1 MVALVVVVIVVIR
14 VTSDRR
20 IFALLPTEG
29 TCVRGNCG
37 KLLCRNYTQR
47 LHSLRLT
54 LRLQVGEEICALL
67 LRRYDR
73 SIRFKI
79 NVSCDTIK
87 EHESKSVT

>member
-37 KLLCRNYTQR
+37 KRYVVYTQR